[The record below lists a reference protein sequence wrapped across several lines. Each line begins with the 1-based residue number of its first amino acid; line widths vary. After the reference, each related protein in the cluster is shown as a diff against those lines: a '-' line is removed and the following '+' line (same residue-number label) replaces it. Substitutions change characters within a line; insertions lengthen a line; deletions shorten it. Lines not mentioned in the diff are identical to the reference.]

1 MLFVNYAIHIVL
13 CCVVLLSSRNK
24 KGEFRCC
31 FPRPGTGEL
40 QGDRGK
46 KPEANHFQI
55 FFYLES
61 LTSSRLYARVNE
73 RCRREKGSLNLLLS
87 ENEDRNRRGH
97 SVGFFLLLFVRLKK
111 CLCLEYIEHIIVVAM
126 VSLKNVT

>member
-1 MLFVNYAIHIVL
+1 MLSTL
-13 CCVVLLSSRNK
+13 CFVVLFSYPVEIK
-24 KGEFRCC
+24 KENLGVVSLVLAPVNCRVTVEKSL
-31 FPRPGTGEL
+31 RPITF
-40 QGDRGK
+40 K
-46 KPEANHFQI
+46 

-73 RCRREKGSLNLLLS
+73 RCRRGKGSLNLLLS